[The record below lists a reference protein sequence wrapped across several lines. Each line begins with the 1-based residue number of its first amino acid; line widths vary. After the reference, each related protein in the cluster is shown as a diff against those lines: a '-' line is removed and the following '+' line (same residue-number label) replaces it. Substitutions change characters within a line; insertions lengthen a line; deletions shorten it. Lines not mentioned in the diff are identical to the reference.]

1 MARLIP
7 ISLGARFINATT
19 DMQAAAPA
27 EEITRLLRMLGASPA
42 KVAGLVL
49 FEALWLALLAT
60 MLGMLGGHGLVELI
74 GHWLQAERSLPLS
87 GRVWVSAEAWV
98 PALALGVA
106 ALAALLPALGAYR
119 LDVTTLLNSR

>member
-7 ISLGARFINATT
+7 VSLGERFINTTT

-27 EEITRLLRMLGASPA
+27 VEITRLLRMLGASPA

-60 MLGMLGGHGLVELI
+60 MLGILGGHGLVELI
-74 GHWLQAERSLPLS
+74 GHWLQAERR
-87 GRVWVSAEAWV
+87 G
-98 PALALGVA
+98 
-106 ALAALLPALGAYR
+106 LGASAGAGCGQFGGFAASAGR
-119 LDVTTLLNSR
+119 LPPGCHHAAQQPVISAIF